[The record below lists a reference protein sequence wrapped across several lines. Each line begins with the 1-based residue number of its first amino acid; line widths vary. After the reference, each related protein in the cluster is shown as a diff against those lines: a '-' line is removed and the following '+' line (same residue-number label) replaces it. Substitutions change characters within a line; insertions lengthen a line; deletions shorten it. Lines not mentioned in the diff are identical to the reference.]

1 MLEYSATNCVKK
13 EMRYTMKT
21 DKKKEKRIVAQ
32 WTQDAKTGNVEAY
45 KHLFFYYAR
54 KKTCWQKLMEQM
66 LKLRRKLKIVGKNS
80 VTREKQTRLRG
91 KYMRKALGWARKQQ
105 EQGYALM
112 PEQAY
117 YLAMDIIYDPKQT
130 DKTTA
135 RELFEYAIDGGLASA
150 AFQLGHCYSL
160 GKGFEKDREKAKKMY
175 MKASE
180 MGSYLAKV
188 VLDNEMF

>member
-1 MLEYSATNCVKK
+1 
-13 EMRYTMKT
+13 MKT

-32 WTQDAKTGNVEAY
+32 WVQEANAGNVEAY

-66 LKLRRKLKIVGKNS
+66 RKLRRKLKIVGKNS
-80 VTREKQTRLRG
+80 GTRGKQTVLRG
-91 KYMRKALGWARKQQ
+91 KYMRKALEWARKQQ

-117 YLAMDIIYDPKQT
+117 YLAMDIISDPKQA

-135 RELFEYAIDGGLASA
+135 LELFGYAIDGGLASA
-150 AFQLGHCYSL
+150 AFQLGCYYSL
-160 GKGFEKDREKAKKMY
+160 GKGVEKNREMAEKMY
-175 MKASE
+175 IKAAE

-188 VLDNEMF
+188 VLDNKMF